1 MRTLSIPIIFFND
14 VDIIYDFLE
23 SLKFILFNI
32 LLVIEQKSLK
42 ITPQLNFLVLRKIIN
57 VKRDK

>member
-1 MRTLSIPIIFFND
+1 MIF
-14 VDIIYDFLE
+14 LG